1 VREAVAGI
9 VLAGGRS
16 QRMGSSKALLEWHG
30 STLLRRVAGLVGR
43 AVDGPVVVVRAAG
56 QELPQLPPGIE
67 VADDAR
73 AGRGP
78 LQGIAAGL
86 ARVGDRAGVVYVCG
100 VDTPLVHPLFVRHVT
115 RSLGPDD
122 DVALPCAHGFGQPL
136 AAAYRT
142 AIAAR
147 LDALIAADRLA
158 TGSLLAG
165 LRVRELDAAALLADP
180 GVAAVDAALDSLLN
194 LNEPGQYEAARAR
207 PAPRIVVR
215 MQAAGPPRAIRAATL
230 AAAAAAAG
238 VMLGPQLAAVLDGH
252 GAIDD
257 PQEPLV
263 AGDELTFAQA
273 GERPAARAAS

>member
-1 VREAVAGI
+1 MREAVAGI

-115 RSLGPDD
+115 RSLGSDD
-122 DVALPCAHGFGQPL
+122 DVALPRAHGFAQPL

-180 GVAAVDAALDSLLN
+180 GVAALDTALDSLLN

-238 VMLGPQLAAVLDGH
+238 VMLGPQLAAVLDGY

-273 GERPAARAAS
+273 GEQPAARAAS

>member
-1 VREAVAGI
+1 MREAVAGI

-122 DVALPCAHGFGQPL
+122 DVALPRAHGFAQPL

-180 GVAAVDAALDSLLN
+180 GVAALDPALDSLLN

-238 VMLGPQLAAVLDGH
+238 VMLGPQLAAVLDGY

-273 GERPAARAAS
+273 GEQPAARAAS